1 MKRQELEEILI
12 KKAWGD
18 SEFKKQLLNDPKS
31 VIEKELG
38 ESLPENFLVR
48 AVQETSDTVYIRIP
62 KNPEELSEDEL
73 DNVAGGFGMSAP
85 TLPGSGSTLPGTGGT
100 LPGTGGTLPL
110 PGNITGAEI
119 NCQTFSIIST

>member
-1 MKRQELEEILI
+1 MNRQELEEILI

-38 ESLPENFLVR
+38 QSLPENFLVR
-48 AVQETSDTVYIRIP
+48 AIQETFDTVYIRIP
-62 KNPEELSEDEL
+62 RNPEELSEDEL
-73 DNVAGGFGMSAP
+73 DNVAGGLGIGGGS
-85 TLPGSGSTLPGTGGT
+85 LPGTGSTLPGTGS

-110 PGNITGAEI
+110 PGNITGVET
-119 NCQTFSIIST
+119 NCQTFSIISM